1 MHIHPAVVRFTFN
14 TFGDDHV
21 ILIADSMMACGL
33 PDGQYSLGGQ
43 AVTVHGRRATLTE
56 QEGTIAGSAT
66 CLFDCMKR
74 AVQEMGVPLESAVRA
89 ATLNPARSIGVDADY
104 GSLEAGRWGQRGT
117 GGRPAEHPDR
127 GAPRPDSVTA
137 VKAAKNKPGRFAA
150 SRFSFCAPY
159 ATMGATS
166 KKECAPMKKIAILGC
181 GQLGSIV
188 ADAIA
193 SGLLPDY
200 TLCAAMSRKL
210 PDAEALCAK
219 AGGAACVTLG
229 RGAGPETGL
238 RVETAAVQ
246 GPKESC
252 LPVLEAGLG
261 FIPISI
267 GAFADA
273 DFYAK
278 ACAAAKAHGGRI
290 YLPHGAVGGFDVLHT
305 VALMAKAK
313 NQPITAE
320 IHTHKGPASLKNTP
334 LFTEELMTTPEK
346 TVLAGTAAEAIQVLP
361 TKVNVAV
368 AAALASIGPDAMGAK
383 NYQRGRLAGDDH
395 CITMETDGLKVTSDI
410 YSRTAE
416 IAGWSIVSLLQ
427 NLASPVVL
435 F

>member
-1 MHIHPAVVRFTFN
+1 
-14 TFGDDHV
+14 
-21 ILIADSMMACGL
+21 
-33 PDGQYSLGGQ
+33 
-43 AVTVHGRRATLTE
+43 
-56 QEGTIAGSAT
+56 
-66 CLFDCMKR
+66 
-74 AVQEMGVPLESAVRA
+74 
-89 ATLNPARSIGVDADY
+89 
-104 GSLEAGRWGQRGT
+104 
-117 GGRPAEHPDR
+117 
-127 GAPRPDSVTA
+127 
-137 VKAAKNKPGRFAA
+137 
-150 SRFSFCAPY
+150 
-159 ATMGATS
+159 
-166 KKECAPMKKIAILGC
+166 MKKIAILGC

-193 SGLLPDY
+193 SGLLPGY

-219 AGGAACVTLG
+219 AGGAACVTLDEVL
-229 RGAGPETGL
+229 AQKPDYV
-238 RVETAAVQ
+238 VETAAVQ
-246 GPKESC
+246 VAKESC

-273 DFYAK
+273 DFYAN
-278 ACAAAKAHGGRI
+278 ACAA
-290 YLPHGAVGGFDVLHT
+290 
-305 VALMAKAK
+305 AKAK

-383 NYQRGRLAGDDH
+383 ITSVEGFAGDDH
-395 CITMETDGLKVTSDI
+395 CITMETDGLKVTSDV

>member
-1 MHIHPAVVRFTFN
+1 
-14 TFGDDHV
+14 
-21 ILIADSMMACGL
+21 
-33 PDGQYSLGGQ
+33 
-43 AVTVHGRRATLTE
+43 
-56 QEGTIAGSAT
+56 
-66 CLFDCMKR
+66 
-74 AVQEMGVPLESAVRA
+74 
-89 ATLNPARSIGVDADY
+89 
-104 GSLEAGRWGQRGT
+104 
-117 GGRPAEHPDR
+117 
-127 GAPRPDSVTA
+127 
-137 VKAAKNKPGRFAA
+137 
-150 SRFSFCAPY
+150 
-159 ATMGATS
+159 
-166 KKECAPMKKIAILGC
+166 MKKIAILGC

-219 AGGAACVTLG
+219 AGGAACVTLDEVL
-229 RGAGPETGL
+229 AQKPDYV
-238 RVETAAVQ
+238 VETAAVQ
-246 GPKESC
+246 VAKESC

-383 NYQRGRLAGDDH
+383 ITSVEGFAGDDH
-395 CITMETDGLKVTSDI
+395 CITLETDGLKVTSDV

>member
-1 MHIHPAVVRFTFN
+1 
-14 TFGDDHV
+14 
-21 ILIADSMMACGL
+21 
-33 PDGQYSLGGQ
+33 
-43 AVTVHGRRATLTE
+43 
-56 QEGTIAGSAT
+56 
-66 CLFDCMKR
+66 
-74 AVQEMGVPLESAVRA
+74 
-89 ATLNPARSIGVDADY
+89 
-104 GSLEAGRWGQRGT
+104 
-117 GGRPAEHPDR
+117 
-127 GAPRPDSVTA
+127 
-137 VKAAKNKPGRFAA
+137 
-150 SRFSFCAPY
+150 
-159 ATMGATS
+159 
-166 KKECAPMKKIAILGC
+166 MKKIAILGC

-193 SGLLPDY
+193 SGLLPGY

-219 AGGAACVTLG
+219 AGGAACVTLDEVL
-229 RGAGPETGL
+229 AQKPDYV
-238 RVETAAVQ
+238 VETAAVQ
-246 GPKESC
+246 VAKESC

-383 NYQRGRLAGDDH
+383 ITIDSATMMNKGLEVIEAMRLYRLPLAQVSVMVHPQSIVHSMVEFKDGAVLAQLGTPDMRLPIRYAMTYPERGENPAPPLDLLNSPPLTFLEPDRETFPCLRLAEEAAEAGGTACAILNGANEEAVRLFLAEKIGFYDISDLVAAARATVPVTQTPSLEEILSADH
-395 CITMETDGLKVTSDI
+395 AAREAVKSAFARRH
-410 YSRTAE
+410 S
-416 IAGWSIVSLLQ
+416 
-427 NLASPVVL
+427 
-435 F
+435 

>member
-1 MHIHPAVVRFTFN
+1 
-14 TFGDDHV
+14 
-21 ILIADSMMACGL
+21 
-33 PDGQYSLGGQ
+33 
-43 AVTVHGRRATLTE
+43 
-56 QEGTIAGSAT
+56 
-66 CLFDCMKR
+66 
-74 AVQEMGVPLESAVRA
+74 
-89 ATLNPARSIGVDADY
+89 
-104 GSLEAGRWGQRGT
+104 
-117 GGRPAEHPDR
+117 
-127 GAPRPDSVTA
+127 
-137 VKAAKNKPGRFAA
+137 
-150 SRFSFCAPY
+150 
-159 ATMGATS
+159 
-166 KKECAPMKKIAILGC
+166 MKKIAILGC

-219 AGGAACVTLG
+219 AGGAACVTLDEVL
-229 RGAGPETGL
+229 AQKPDYV
-238 RVETAAVQ
+238 VETAAVQ
-246 GPKESC
+246 VAKESC

-346 TVLAGTAAEAIQVLP
+346 TVLAGTAAEAIQ
-361 TKVNVAV
+361 
-368 AAALASIGPDAMGAK
+368 
-383 NYQRGRLAGDDH
+383 
-395 CITMETDGLKVTSDI
+395 
-410 YSRTAE
+410 AE
-416 IAGWSIVSLLQ
+416 IAAAIK
-427 NLASPVVL
+427 
-435 F
+435 